1 LFQAKLSQIVKQE
14 SSVRERWPKIQ
25 MTLMKTSE
33 ELLDQKSTDTK
44 ERITEDTWNKI
55 KQRKGIKDKIHN
67 SKNKEGLR
75 RLRIKYNE
83 ANTAV

>member
-1 LFQAKLSQIVKQE
+1 
-14 SSVRERWPKIQ
+14 

-44 ERITEDTWNKI
+44 EWITEDIWNKI

-67 SKNKEGLR
+67 SKNEEGLR